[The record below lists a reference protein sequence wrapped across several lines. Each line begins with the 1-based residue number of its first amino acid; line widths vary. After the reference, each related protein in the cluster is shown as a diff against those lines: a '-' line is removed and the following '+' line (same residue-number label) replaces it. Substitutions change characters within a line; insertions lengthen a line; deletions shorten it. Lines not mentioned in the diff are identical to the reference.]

1 MENIKQ
7 VAASGMASGKIPLA
21 IPALSHKKGFTFRLS
36 PSLFGWLLAAAGLL
50 WVLHDLELGQLAQ
63 QLANIRWR
71 WMLLA
76 IAFDVLSYVSQG
88 IRWRLLLKP
97 VGNVSTLRS
106 TQAIYAGLFTNELLP
121 MRMGELVRAYLVSRW
136 TAVKFVAVIPS
147 MIVERC
153 FDSLWMVVAIGCA
166 ALFVPL
172 PPELLKAADVLGVIV
187 VIAAALLFYVAV
199 RQRNL
204 AWLEQGQHS
213 SRRSVRFVASLLTR
227 LAEGLKGMG
236 RTRAFY
242 YSLAW
247 SLILLVSQALA
258 FWFVMLACD
267 LPVSFPI
274 GIAVFLIVHLGT
286 AIPNA
291 PANVGAFQFFTVLGL
306 TLFGID
312 KATAAGFSIVVFLM
326 LTLPLLLL
334 GFVAISAS
342 GTSLLR
348 IRRELQQ
355 MRASEV

>member
-1 MENIKQ
+1 MENLKTAQ
-7 VAASGMASGKIPLA
+7 VTASGKTPLA
-21 IPALSHKKGFTFRLS
+21 IPAPAHKRGFTFRLS
-36 PSLFGWLLAAAGLL
+36 PALFGWLLAAVGLL
-50 WVLHDLELGQLAQ
+50 WVLHDLELGQLTQ
-63 QLANIRWR
+63 QVTHIQWR

-97 VGNVSTLRS
+97 VGNVSTLRA

-136 TAVKFVAVIPS
+136 TAAKFIAVLPS
-147 MIVERC
+147 IVVERC
-153 FDSLWMVVAIGCA
+153 FDSLWVVVAIGLA
-166 ALFVPL
+166 ALIVPL
-172 PPELLKAADVLGVIV
+172 PQDLLRAADVLGGIV
-187 VIAAALLFYVAV
+187 VIAAALLFFFAV
-199 RQRNL
+199 RQRNSS
-204 AWLEQGQHS
+204 WLEQGQHS
-213 SRRSVRFVASLLTR
+213 SRRLVRVVATLLAR
-227 LAEGLKGMG
+227 LSDGVRGIG

-242 YSLAW
+242 LAFAW
-247 SLILLVSQALA
+247 SLALLVCQALA

-312 KATAAGFSIVVFLM
+312 KATAAGFSIVVFLI

-355 MRASEV
+355 MRASQV